1 MSHFLYACCAF
12 LSTTNDCVSN
22 SALVCRSAR
31 CMSWK
36 PQFPFNVHSPRPQ
49 SPLAFHSGL
58 LLPPSFRPI
67 RCRFHA
73 PSAVSLLSFY
83 TSGSGLNA
91 QYRSIA
97 VNGFTLQVRAY
108 FLELIFAGG
117 GRAAAMF
124 VLIHPL

>member
-1 MSHFLYACCAF
+1 MHVMEAPIPL
-12 LSTTNDCVSN
+12 
-22 SALVCRSAR
+22 
-31 CMSWK
+31 
-36 PQFPFNVHSPRPQ
+36 NVHSPRPQ

-58 LLPPSFRPI
+58 PLPPSFRPI

-73 PSAVSLLSFY
+73 PSAVSLFSFY

-108 FLELIFAGG
+108 FLDLIFAGG